1 MVAALFSTT
10 LVDTVSLGFESFLLT
25 AEKMKTTIFRYYEN
39 KPKKNPLSY
48 EKDLHIAE
56 MQSR

>member
-25 AEKMKTTIFRYYEN
+25 AEKMKTTIFFIMKIN
-39 KPKKNPLSY
+39 KKY
-48 EKDLHIAE
+48 
-56 MQSR
+56 

>member
-25 AEKMKTTIFRYYEN
+25 AEKI
-39 KPKKNPLSY
+39 KNNDIL
-48 EKDLHIAE
+48 LL
-56 MQSR
+56 